1 MTEKS
6 KDNKQKKSKLSPI
19 QKKMLI
25 GCGRNSAP
33 FIVLIIVLDLVLKLH
48 LHPLVLIGLCVLVI
62 AGSYL
67 ILWFSLRNNTFIAAM
82 EVLQKE
88 GYSDNYMEKM
98 RKEISKAEKHMK
110 LRNAAG
116 FSAMLGFA
124 MFFRGELSEAYD
136 QLKSIN
142 FNMLRKPVRANYVNN
157 LICIC
162 FFLGKYDEAMSLFD
176 EHQKVIF
183 SDTGALMKRT
193 LGIREYIRERYE
205 NAVTIFIKLMESE
218 SKSDSLFSDIC
229 LIKTMMELDM
239 YESSRPFLKF
249 LEGYK
254 GKGELET
261 IASDLKRCALAGL
274 DSTSSGK
281 KKKKS
286 KK

>member
-1 MTEKS
+1 MTEKP
-6 KDNKQKKSKLSPI
+6 KDNKPKKLKLSPI
-19 QKKMLI
+19 QKKMLF
-25 GCGRNSAP
+25 GCGRNAAP
-33 FIVLIIVLDLVLKLH
+33 FIVLIILLNFVLKLH
-48 LHPLVLIGLCVLVI
+48 LDPLVLIGLCVLII
-62 AGSYL
+62 AGSYM
-67 ILWFSLRNNTFIAAM
+67 ILWFSLKNNTFIAAM
-82 EVLQKE
+82 EILQQE

-98 RKEISKAEKHMK
+98 REEIEKAEKHMQF
-110 LRNAAG
+110 RNAAG

-124 MFFRGELSEAYD
+124 MFFRGELSEAYA
-136 QLKSIN
+136 QLTGIN

-229 LIKTMMELDM
+229 LIKTMMKLDM

-249 LEGYK
+249 LERYR
-254 GKGELET
+254 GKGELEAV
-261 IASDLKRCALAGL
+261 ASDLKRCALAGL
-274 DSTSSGK
+274 DSTPSGK